1 MACERIIAVL
11 EKISETWSENP
22 QPVWHKRI
30 LGWGL
35 ANGRR
40 LVIFLRKYF
49 SDAAA
54 PPEFHRH
61 RYPGISLEE
70 LRSRISRFQQVLND
84 RMDIKAEQISDQ
96 IFRIGI

>member
-22 QPVWHKRI
+22 QPAWHKRI

-70 LRSRISRFQQVLND
+70 LRSRISKFQQVMND
-84 RMDIKAEQISDQ
+84 RTDVKAEQIANQ
-96 IFRIGI
+96 IFRIST